1 MLKKILIYTLF
12 FYFSALLQTTFF
24 ASLEAFGI
32 INIILVSV
40 ILINFFE
47 KPTIPTQIERYSGIY
62 AGFIGGFFLDI
73 FSANLIGQNIL
84 ISLALALFIK
94 LVLKKYVRVPTV

>member
-12 FYFSALLQTTFF
+12 FYFLALLQTTLL
-24 ASLEAFGI
+24 ASFEAFGI
-32 INIILVSV
+32 INITLVSV

-47 KPTIPTQIERYSGIY
+47 KPAVPRQPKESAGIY

-84 ISLALALFIK
+84 ISLVLALFIR
-94 LVLKKYVRVPTV
+94 LVLRKYVRVSVV